1 MGGFC
6 PILLKV
12 SNDVGE
18 HDTGISV
25 SCQPGHDRSGS
36 RKEMTRMGYSL
47 EMVPS
52 VPLRHSGTNAVFG
65 HSNITAFVA
74 LETHYT
80 QEMDRWLFSR
90 RTKTR
95 C

>member
-1 MGGFC
+1 MGGFVSM
-6 PILLKV
+6 LVKV
-12 SNDVGE
+12 PKDVGE
-18 HDTGISV
+18 PHRIAVRAHPAMTG
-25 SCQPGHDRSGS
+25 PGPG
-36 RKEMTRMGYSL
+36 KEMIRMGHSL

-65 HSNITAFVA
+65 HTNITAFVA
-74 LETHYT
+74 LETHNT
-80 QEMDRWLFSR
+80 QEMDRWLSSR